1 MLRILL
7 VVKQRVARVTPAS
20 VVMERNGSE
29 SSDDGRGEGSARTPQ
44 GGNRRRH
51 VSPDGTDVPASSANQ
66 NLSREDRKLQVS
78 LVSTCRHDAHFLAH
92 NMCPL
97 QAIMQSFAKME
108 ERAQRKRG
116 EVEEEDKGRTPAAPQ
131 PGERDDGKNRGS
143 SPIRKR
149 PKGESGMRRRQQQN
163 SMMDSLDDIPPLHAI
178 PHLSTHDRL
187 RISKPS
193 VALPCRAKSTS
204 LPLKKRLMQEWAEH
218 ESNTGNAV
226 RSKDEDRKKTAH
238 PNAMGSDSSS
248 DEGGMQVSPGPTAR
262 MDNSR
267 DTWRDDWRRDDDRR
281 NSSIHLQQ
289 QSSRG
294 GRDWG
299 RERSST
305 ILSFEERQKLL
316 ADNDASRLKPIPPP
330 LRTEDYGPSAVYD
343 GQHSHGS
350 GGSANRGGTYGGG
363 GVAPERSQ
371 PGAGSN
377 RPPWGPSYS
386 NSGSGG
392 GGGYDRPEPPYSG
405 APISRMW
412 ERPSPHGSVSASSPA
427 APAYP
432 SAGGTNLLWNPTL
445 MTFQPRSGF
454 PPSAGGNA
462 PTRPSDTRDPEAKDY
477 RSSNPV
483 SGGGGAGVAPPKNIM
498 AGGGGVAPPKIIPRD
513 PPPPEMGYRF
523 APPPAATAN
532 MYLGKD
538 VHGQQPTV
546 AAPHIQR
553 PPPPPPPQPGRGDA
567 DYRRVSFSSLLSPLY
582 PISCFSLFH
591 SLISGM
597 VIYRFGTVLDYGNE
611 SSKPRESV

>member
-1 MLRILL
+1 
-7 VVKQRVARVTPAS
+7 
-20 VVMERNGSE
+20 MERNGSD

-51 VSPDGTDVPASSANQ
+51 VSPDGTDIPASSSNQ

-78 LVSTCRHDAHFLAH
+78 LVSLCRRDAHVLAH
-92 NMCPL
+92 NMYPF

-108 ERAQRKRG
+108 ERAQRKRS

-131 PGERDDGKNRGS
+131 PGDRDDGKNRGT

-193 VALPCRAKSTS
+193 AALPSRAKSTS

-218 ESNTGNAV
+218 ESNTGSAA
-226 RSKDEDRKKTAH
+226 RSKDAEQKK
-238 PNAMGSDSSS
+238 NAQSNAIGSDSSS

-262 MDNSR
+262 LDNSR
-267 DTWRDDWRRDDDRR
+267 ETWRDDWRRDDDRR
-281 NSSIHLQQ
+281 NSSVHLQQ

-316 ADNDASRLKPIPPP
+316 AENDTSRLKPPPP
-330 LRTEDYGPSAVYD
+330 PIRTEDYGPGGIYD
-343 GQHSHGS
+343 GQYSYGS
-350 GGSANRGGTYGGG
+350 GGSGGSGNRGGVYGGG
-363 GVAPERSQ
+363 VVAQERSH
-371 PGAGSN
+371 PGAGTN

-392 GGGYDRPEPPYSG
+392 GGSYDRSEQSYSG
-405 APISRMW
+405 APMSRMW
-412 ERPSPHGSVSASSPA
+412 ERPGPSAASASSPA
-427 APAYP
+427 APSYP
-432 SAGGTNLLWNPTL
+432 AAGGTNLLWNPTL

-462 PTRPSDTRDPEAKDY
+462 PVRVSDTRDPDAKDY

-483 SGGGGAGVAPPKNIM
+483 GGGGGAGA
-498 AGGGGVAPPKIIPRD
+498 AAPKIIPRD
-513 PPPPEMGYRF
+513 PAPPGEMGYRF

-538 VHGQQPTV
+538 ALGQPTT
-546 AAPHIQR
+546 AAPHTQR
-553 PPPPPPPQPGRGDA
+553 PPPPPPTQPGRGDA
-567 DYRRVSFSSLLSPLY
+567 DYRRVSCSLL
-582 PISCFSLFH
+582 FA
-591 SLISGM
+591 
-597 VIYRFGTVLDYGNE
+597 
-611 SSKPRESV
+611 PRCPVCDIRII